1 MRGSIAVAVILMLAC
16 GGSDPSPPAPGPQPQ
31 PAPQPE
37 PQPPQPQPQPQPQPT
52 PQPQPQPQPP
62 APQPQPQPQPQ
73 PPAPQPE
80 PPPPPPEPQ
89 PTACFLEEGGH
100 GEWLYHFTDF
110 SGDCGPGTDF
120 SSNMAPGTSF
130 WPSGP
135 IDTSPYTEC
144 RTLSNVVSSDRC
156 QKNISRECL
165 TGGGDV
171 TLHLVEEFHQESA
184 TRITFAIDFRRD
196 PMGERV
202 VGCSGQYHGTI
213 TKQ

>member
-1 MRGSIAVAVILMLAC
+1 MRGSLALALVVMLGC
-16 GGSDPSPPAPGPQPQ
+16 GGGDPSPAP
-31 PAPQPE
+31 E
-37 PQPPQPQPQPQPQPT
+37 PQPQPQPDPQP
-52 PQPQPQPQPP
+52 PAPQPQPP
-62 APQPQPQPQPQ
+62 APQPAPQPQPTPTPQPQPEPPPQPEPQPQPQPQ
-73 PPAPQPE
+73 
-80 PPPPPPEPQ
+80 PQ

-100 GEWLYHFTDF
+100 GEWLYHFTRF
-110 SGDCGPGTDF
+110 EGDCGSGTDF

-144 RTLSNVVSSDRC
+144 QTLSNVVSSDRC
-156 QKNISRECL
+156 QKNISRQCL

-202 VGCSGQYHGTI
+202 VGCSGRYYGTI